1 MPQIG
6 LSRLVEIIRECAGDS
21 DERDLDGDILDIT
34 YQDLGYDSLALLE
47 ISAKLEQDLGVS
59 IPEEELKTPRHTLHL
74 VNTETAGEV
83 A

>member
-6 LSRLVEIIRECAGDS
+6 LPRLVEIIRECAGDS
-21 DERDLDGDILDIT
+21 DVRDLDGDILDVT

-59 IPEEELKTPRHTLHL
+59 IPGEELKTPGHTLQL
-74 VNTETAGEV
+74 INTEKAGEV